1 VTSDASGNATFNV
14 STNVPGPV
22 SVVLRFKNQ
31 PVYTTTIDFTAAT
44 AKSPAG
50 RPSIARLTAISGGL
64 VLLVRPPSS
73 NGGSAITSYQ
83 YSINKGARWIT
94 LPNGATSIRVVNL
107 ARTRTYSVIVRALN
121 AAGASAA
128 STPRSIVTRK

>member
-1 VTSDASGNATFNV
+1 
-14 STNVPGPV
+14 
-22 SVVLRFKNQ
+22 
-31 PVYTTTIDFTAAT
+31 
-44 AKSPAG
+44 
-50 RPSIARLTAISGGL
+50 
-64 VLLVRPPSS
+64 
-73 NGGSAITSYQ
+73 
-83 YSINKGARWIT
+83 